1 MKPTNLIKLEM
12 EARQACVQSW
22 NLWAVQGGMK
32 ADEKRGRPLS
42 RIAARAKEFA
52 ERKRLMAEFY
62 QALGRLFPLG
72 FSNRWER
79 KGVAA

>member
-1 MKPTNLIKLEM
+1 MHRISLIKLELQ
-12 EARQACVQSW
+12 ARHACAQAW
-22 NLWAVQGGMK
+22 NLWAVQGGIK

-42 RIAARAKEFA
+42 RIAARAKELA

-62 QALGRLFPLG
+62 QALDRLFPLG